1 MLVEFLTKQ
10 MPLTIKTIDSQSEL
24 LALSPKILDL
34 FSICFAP
41 KTLEFGLWE
50 WAYIKNPVGAPCVS
64 IALDQEKNL
73 VGHYATIPID
83 LVNSCGQKLRSHLSM
98 TTMIEKHFIKY
109 GLFRTLAQ
117 STYNKLKYPG
127 IDVVYGFPNKNS
139 KAGFKKRLSWN
150 VNDTCLRYFEA
161 KRDYINTKQYQDYY
175 YSSHAYTIDLSTAS
189 NLEWRLS
196 KPGNKY
202 VYESGAYFKSYAG
215 GFDLIYI
222 ENKEEFE
229 SSNNNSGF
237 NAISYADESSDSD
250 TSYHSGHRILQGASK
265 FSLFC
270 QLACS
275 DVFNHAQN
283 SFSHFNKV
291 RF

>member
-1 MLVEFLTKQ
+1 MK
-10 MPLTIKTIDSQSEL
+10 
-24 LALSPKILDL
+24 
-34 FSICFAP
+34 
-41 KTLEFGLWE
+41 
-50 WAYIKNPVGAPCVS
+50 
-64 IALDQEKNL
+64 
-73 VGHYATIPID
+73 
-83 LVNSCGQKLRSHLSM
+83 
-98 TTMIEKHFIKY
+98 KHFIKY

-117 STYNKLKYPG
+117 STYNKLKDQG
-127 IDVVYGFPNKNS
+127 VDVVYGFPNKNS

-202 VYESGAYFKSYAG
+202 IYESGAYFKSYAG
-215 GFDLIYI
+215 GLDLIYI

-275 DVFNHAQN
+275 DVF
-283 SFSHFNKV
+283 
-291 RF
+291 